1 MNIQELL
8 LAIDGQATIV
18 APDGAF
24 LGVLSTSAVDP
35 SSISNPAGIYGSNGS
50 IYSIRNRNGNYGS
63 INGLFSPYNPNCIMP
78 PTILLRGQPLTLL
91 TQNYALASQL
101 PKIDPDFVL
110 SFYQQVSHY
119 DSACQTLLDSYN
131 QNRATSAWFMSQ
143 TLRF

>member
-18 APDGAF
+18 APDGVF
-24 LGVLSTSAVDP
+24 LGLLSTSTIDNN
-35 SSISNPAGIYGSNGS
+35 SISNPIGMYGSNTS

-63 INGLFSPYNPNCIMP
+63 INGLFSPYNPNCISP

-91 TQNYALASQL
+91 TQNDALASGL

-110 SFYQQVSHY
+110 SFYQQVSQY
-119 DSACQTLLDSYN
+119 NSACQTLLDSHN